1 MGTQEST
8 KQAALIGCFI
18 ALERLHPTMEMQKE
32 FSFSM
37 AFESTC
43 AKSADLD
50 ARQTLDSQITD
61 AFDSI
66 DPFDERFHQHQLG
79 ILPRL
84 RDARQAGSSCLAAT
98 RQSREM
104 NALKR
109 LPQPIDIPEDDIE
122 GTPIASELIPP
133 DLQHWLSAMRNK
145 DPLRK
150 SSRRSNLRAGSQPN
164 SPILGRCLSAQ
175 ALAKTKAHGIARCS
189 KQSLG

>member
-1 MGTQEST
+1 MAQEVESPRPTLEST

-66 DPFDERFHQHQLG
+66 DPFDERLHQHQLG

-122 GTPIASELIPP
+122 ASIAKPIYLVCGRTLIP
-133 DLQHWLSAMRNK
+133 DDALQL
-145 DPLRK
+145 P
-150 SSRRSNLRAGSQPN
+150 
-164 SPILGRCLSAQ
+164 
-175 ALAKTKAHGIARCS
+175 
-189 KQSLG
+189 